1 MSSAKQLHGQPFS
14 VTATNATSSVASKAA
29 VAGTKYYI
37 TDIAGSSDKAGS
49 LLLVKDG
56 TTVIWQ
62 VQLATTAAGINA
74 FQQSFQQPLEAT
86 VGNLVSVTVD
96 STSAG
101 YANISGFGLPTLG

>member
-1 MSSAKQLHGQPFS
+1 MPVIKQNKGLAFA
-14 VTATNATSSVASKAA
+14 VTATNATSSVASKAG

-37 TDIAGSSDKAGS
+37 TDIAGSSDKAGA

-56 TTVIWQ
+56 TTIIWQ
-62 VQLATTAAGINA
+62 VQLQTTAAGFPA

-101 YANISGFGLPTLG
+101 YANIAGFSLPTLG

>member
-1 MSSAKQLHGQPFS
+1 MSRQEHGQGFS
-14 VTATNATSSVASKAA
+14 VTATNGTSSVATKAA

-37 TDIAGSSDKAGS
+37 TDIAGSSDKSGS

-74 FQQSFQQPLEAT
+74 FEETFSQPLEAT
-86 VGNLVSVTVD
+86 VGNSVSVTVD

-101 YANISGFGLPTLG
+101 YANIAGFGLPTLG